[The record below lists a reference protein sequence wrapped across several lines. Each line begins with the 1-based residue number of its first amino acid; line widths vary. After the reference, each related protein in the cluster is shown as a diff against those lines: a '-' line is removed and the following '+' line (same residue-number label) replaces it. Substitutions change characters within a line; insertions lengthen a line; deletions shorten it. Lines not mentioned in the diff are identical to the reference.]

1 MKYTNKGSL
10 GASLEGSGW
19 RTGVKATYIDTIRM
33 VERLHR
39 QCMEVIKGEIDR
51 RGIRDLNNIQALILY
66 NIGDGELSV
75 GELTQRGYY
84 LGSNVSYNVRKLVG
98 NGYLIQ
104 ERSPHDRRSTHVR
117 VSEKGQEVSRYL
129 DEFFEQHANGLDEIG
144 LEQADLERTGN
155 VLTQLLRYWSTPT
168 QYTSAYER

>member
-1 MKYTNKGSL
+1 M
-10 GASLEGSGW
+10 
-19 RTGVKATYIDTIRM
+19 KATYVQTIHM

-39 QCMEVIKGEIDR
+39 QCMEVLKGEIDR

-84 LGSNVSYNVRKLVG
+84 LGSNVSYNVKKLVQ

-117 VSEKGQEVSRYL
+117 VSEKGQKVSRYL
-129 DEFFEQHANGLDEIG
+129 DEFFEQQANGLTEIG
-144 LEQADLERTGN
+144 LEVSDLEKTGS
-155 VLTQLLRYWSTPT
+155 VLTRLLRYWSTPT
-168 QYTSAYER
+168 QHTTSAYER